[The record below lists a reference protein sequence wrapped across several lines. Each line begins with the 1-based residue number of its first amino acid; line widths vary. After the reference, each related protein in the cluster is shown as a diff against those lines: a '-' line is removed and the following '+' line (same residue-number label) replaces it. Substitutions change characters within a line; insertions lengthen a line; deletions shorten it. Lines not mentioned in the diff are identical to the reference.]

1 MEAYRDMMRDRNKKR
16 KSFDFEGM
24 LGNPKKL
31 EDAYRKGDL
40 DLLDSLES
48 LTVFSDAFQ
57 EKFLYKRNEIQAN
70 SIDSIIKK
78 STLFVGGG
86 AAHLP
91 GKRGVIEM
99 LRRMGYTMRPVKMDE
114 RSSIQK
120 ESIDKL
126 RSKNVFELQTSDDS
140 FYKVAIPGKKF
151 YRFT

>member
-70 SIDSIIKK
+70 SIDSIVKK
-78 STLFVGGG
+78 TPLFVGVG
-86 AAHLP
+86 AAPLP
-91 GKRGVIEM
+91 GRRGVIELLRRKGYM
-99 LRRMGYTMRPVKMDE
+99 LRPVLMDD
-114 RSSIQK
+114 RNSQQK
-120 ESIDKL
+120 ESI
-126 RSKNVFELQTSDDS
+126 
-140 FYKVAIPGKKF
+140 
-151 YRFT
+151 